1 MPRHSIV
8 FRKFLISYIVILLI
22 PSIAG
27 YMSYRT
33 SISVTQTLSIENS
46 VTQLQKSKE
55 ILERRMAEVEGFT
68 RQLAINQDLNILMN
82 EKNTGEKAN
91 VYGIWTMLR
100 DLLPFGQTNDFLE
113 HFFIYLNNYNVI
125 LTPGSAY
132 FRPEHYYENFHY
144 SDITLAEWK
153 QSILGKTHRS
163 EIMPL
168 RPFVKNGVQTA
179 VVTYMQSIPLDSFS
193 GSSPAVAIVMVDEH
207 TISSLLSGITDRY
220 GGWVRISDAEGR
232 AIADQ
237 GVGLPE
243 MEALTSDPRFDKDKL
258 SQFYDG
264 HLVITIRSDS
274 NGWVYQAGIPRQVLL
289 KNANRIQSISWTV
302 TGFALLIG
310 LLVGLLLAYRNSVP
324 INRLVAIMKEQ
335 FGADG
340 NTGRNEYDFLHG
352 NIAEMISNNRRLESE
367 LHRQLP
373 LIRDAFV
380 KRLVAGEFR
389 TREEISA
396 AAAQANTGIYGNA
409 GYVCILQIN
418 GYSGMDSVEILNEL
432 SAARL
437 ILRQAMH
444 DLSGFALMTD
454 WGSDKIVIVFAA
466 KDAETGAELGRTEI
480 ERLLR
485 RLSLHV
491 FSDYRITVMAALGE
505 RFASETEVA
514 HSYELAKQTLEYALH
529 MNKNGIL
536 WHEDTRGESVTYYY
550 PLDLELRLIGTIR
563 TGELGEAERI
573 FQAIVSQNTDQ
584 RELSVEMKH
593 QWIGELKGTF
603 LKLLDLKTFQESER
617 FEGLKDR
624 IIGIQEADK
633 LETIRSEFAGIMAD
647 MCGLITSRKNDAH
660 FRTVEQ
666 IKQFIAECY
675 WDAELTLY
683 RVAEQVERPEKY
695 ISQLFKE
702 VTGVNLS
709 DHLEKVRM
717 DHAVELLL
725 NTGHTVDEI
734 SARVGYN
741 SSHSFRRAFKRVT
754 GISPS
759 SYRQSAAES

>member
-1 MPRHSIV
+1 MPRHSVV

-33 SISVTQTLSIENS
+33 SISVTQTLAIENS
-46 VTQLQKSKE
+46 ETQLQKSKE

-82 EKNTGEKAN
+82 EKNAGDKAN
-91 VYGIWTMLR
+91 VYGIWKMLR

-144 SDITLAEWK
+144 GDLTLAEWK
-153 QSILGKTHRS
+153 QSVLGQTHRS

-168 RPFVKNGVQTA
+168 RPFVRNGVQTA

-193 GSSPAVAIVMVDEH
+193 GSSPAVAIVMVDER
-207 TISSLLSGITDRY
+207 TISSLLSGITERY
-220 GGWVRISDAEGR
+220 GGWVRISDADGR
-232 AIADQ
+232 AIAGQ
-237 GVGLPE
+237 GIGLPDR
-243 MEALTSDPRFDKDKL
+243 EALASDPRFDKDKR
-258 SQFYDG
+258 SQSYDD
-264 HLVITIRSDS
+264 HLVITIHSDA
-274 NGWVYQAGIPRQVLL
+274 NGWVYQAGIPREVLMET
-289 KNANRIQSISWTV
+289 ANRIQSITWTV

-310 LLVGLLLAYRNSVP
+310 LLVGFLLAYRNSAP
-324 INRLVAIMKEQ
+324 INRLVGIMKEQ
-335 FGADG
+335 FGVEG
-340 NTGRNEYDFLHG
+340 QPGRNEYDFLHG
-352 NIAEMISNNRRLESE
+352 NIAEMISNNKRLESE

-373 LIRDAFV
+373 LIRDAFL
-380 KRLVAGEFR
+380 KRLIAGEFR
-389 TREEISA
+389 TREEIAA

-409 GYVCILQIN
+409 GYVCVLQIN
-418 GYSGMDSVEILNEL
+418 GYSNMDSVEILNEL

-437 ILRQAMH
+437 ILKQAML
-444 DLSGFALMTD
+444 DLAGHLLMTD
-454 WGSDKIVIVFAA
+454 WDSDKIVIVFAA
-466 KDAETGAELGRTEI
+466 KDAETGTELGKPEI
-480 ERLLR
+480 ESLLR

-491 FSDYRITVMAALGE
+491 FSDYRITVSAALGG
-505 RFASETEVA
+505 RFASVTEVA
-514 HSYELAKQTLEYALH
+514 TSFEQAKLTLEYAQH
-529 MNKNGIL
+529 MNKKGLL
-536 WHEDTRGESVTYYY
+536 WHEETRMESATYYY
-550 PLDLELRLIGTIR
+550 PLDVEQRLIGTIR
-563 TGELGEAERI
+563 TGEMEEAERI
-573 FQAIVSQNTDQ
+573 FESILSQNTEH

-593 QWIGELKGTF
+593 QWIGEMKGTF
-603 LKLLDLKTFQESER
+603 LKLLDQKTFQESGA
-617 FEGLKDR
+617 FESLKDR
-624 IIGIQEADK
+624 IIGIQETDK
-633 LETIRSEFAGIMAD
+633 IETIGTALRGIMTD
-647 MCGLITSRKNDAH
+647 MCGLITSRKNDSH

-666 IKQFIAECY
+666 IKQFIASNY
-675 WDAELTLY
+675 ADTELTLY

-717 DHAVELLL
+717 DHAVDLLL
-725 NTGHTVDEI
+725 HTGHTVDEI

-754 GISPS
+754 GVSPS